1 MQTIIVTDD
10 PDSWQFLSPLAANVH
25 ASEYLSS
32 ENFLQNNSLRVIN
45 LCQSYQHQTIGYYV
59 SLLAHAR
66 DHKAIPSVH
75 SIQDVMN
82 TSLSK
87 LISQEVDEEIQHSLQ
102 DIKGTE
108 FVFSLYFGQNMAKC
122 HADLARK
129 LHGLFPL
136 PLIRFTLEK
145 RKQWRI
151 KNLQPLSLS
160 GVPAHHREFMRQA
173 AESYLSKKRFHQWR
187 KKQRYHDLAILVDPT
202 EPNAPSNKKA
212 LDFFA
217 NTGEDMGL
225 NVDFIEKSDSK
236 SIAEYDA
243 LFIRATTSV
252 NHYTYRM
259 ARRAA
264 QENIVVIDDPQSII
278 KCSNKVYLAELMRS
292 HQILTPETTF
302 ISKYDK
308 ELPPIEFPCVLKR
321 PDSAFSH
328 GVIKLDDFKS
338 LQKSLN
344 QFFKSSDLVL
354 IQRFIPTEFDWR
366 IGVLDNKPI
375 FACRYFMAR
384 DHWQIYNWDAL
395 SDKSQGNIDVQG
407 NFAIQGN
414 HETVPITDVPDGV
427 IKTALKT
434 TRLIG
439 DGLYGVD
446 IKSQGDKHYVI
457 EVNDNPN
464 IDFGIE
470 DQILGENLYQQIM
483 TVFLQRIRRK
493 HGYG

>member
-10 PDSWQFLSPLAANVH
+10 PPSWEFLSPLANIVNALD
-25 ASEYLSS
+25 YLSS
-32 ENFLQNNSLRVIN
+32 ENYHQSKSMRVIN
-45 LCQSYQHQTIGYYV
+45 LCQSYGHQTIGYYV

-75 SIQDVMN
+75 NIQDVLN
-82 TSLSK
+82 VSLSI
-87 LISQEVDEEIQHSLQ
+87 LISQDIDEEIQHSLQ
-102 DIKGTE
+102 DIKGDE
-108 FVFSLYFGQNMAKC
+108 FILSLYFGQNMAKR
-122 HADLARK
+122 HAALAKK

-136 PLIRFTLEK
+136 PMIRFILEK
-145 RKQWRI
+145 KKQWRI
-151 KNLQPLSLS
+151 KKLLPLSLND
-160 GVPAHHREFMRQA
+160 VPEHHLEFMKQA

-187 KKQRYHDLAILVDPT
+187 KKQRFHDLAILVDPC
-202 EPNAPSNKKA
+202 ELNAPSNKKA
-212 LDFFA
+212 LDFFVSA
-217 NTGEDMGL
+217 GEEMGL
-225 NVDFIEKSDSK
+225 NIDFIEKSDNK

-264 QENIVVIDDPQSII
+264 QENLVVIDDPQSIV

-308 ELPPIEFPCVLKR
+308 NLPDIEFPCILKR

-328 GVIKLDDFKS
+328 GVLKLDDAKS

-344 QFFKSSDLVL
+344 QFFKISDLVL
-354 IQRFIPTEFDWR
+354 IQPFIPTEYDWR
-366 IGVLDNKPI
+366 IGILDNKPI
-375 FACRYFMAR
+375 FACRYYMAKN
-384 DHWQIYNWDAL
+384 HWQIYNWNAL
-395 SDKSQGNIDVQG
+395 SEKREG
-407 NFAIQGN
+407 AT
-414 HETVPITDVPDGV
+414 ETVPLNEVPEAV
-427 IKTALKT
+427 IKTALKS

-464 IDFGIE
+464 IDCGIE
-470 DQILGENLYQQIM
+470 DKILGDSLYEHIM
-483 TVFLQRIRRK
+483 SVFLQRIRRK
-493 HGYG
+493 HGYV

>member
-1 MQTIIVTDD
+1 METIVVTDD
-10 PDSWQFLSPLAANVH
+10 PASWQFLSPLASIIKATDYLT
-25 ASEYLSS
+25 SEDYHQVCSK
-32 ENFLQNNSLRVIN
+32 RIIN
-45 LCQSYQHQTIGYYV
+45 LCRDYNHQTIGYYV

-75 SIQDVMN
+75 NIQDVMN
-82 TSLSK
+82 SSLSK
-87 LISQEVDEEIQHSLQ
+87 FISEDVEDEIQRSLHN
-102 DIKGTE
+102 IKTDE
-108 FVFSLYFGQNMAKC
+108 FTLSLYFGQNMAKC
-122 HADLARK
+122 HAELAKR

-136 PLIRFTLEK
+136 PLIRFLFEK
-145 RKQWRI
+145 KKQWKI
-151 KNLQPLSLS
+151 KSLQVLSLAD
-160 GVPAHHREFMRQA
+160 VPPHHIDFMHQS
-173 AESYLSKKRFHQWR
+173 AEAYLSKKRFHQWH
-187 KKQRYHDLAILVDPT
+187 KKQRFHDLAILIDS
-202 EPNAPSNKKA
+202 EEQNAPSNKKA

-217 NTGEDMGL
+217 HIGESMGL
-225 NVDFIEKSDSK
+225 NVEFIEKTDTK

-264 QENIVVIDDPQSII
+264 QENMVVIDDPQSII

-292 HQILTPETTF
+292 HQILTPETVF

-308 ELPPIEFPCVLKR
+308 ELPFLEYPCVLKR

-328 GVIKLDDFKS
+328 GVIKIDDQKM
-338 LQKSLN
+338 LQKSLA
-344 QFFKSSDLVL
+344 QFFRTSDLVL
-354 IQRFIPTEFDWR
+354 VQPFIPTEYDWR

-375 FACRYFMAR
+375 FACRYFMAE
-384 DHWQIYNWDAL
+384 DHWQIYNWD
-395 SDKSQGNIDVQG
+395 SEK
-407 NFAIQGN
+407 
-414 HETVPITDVPDGV
+414 ETEGMAETLPIHDVPEAV
-427 IKTALKT
+427 IKVALKA

-446 IKSQGDKHYVI
+446 IKSRGTKNYVI

-470 DQILGENLYQQIM
+470 DQILGEALYEQIM
-483 TVFLQRIRRK
+483 QVFLQRIRRK
-493 HGYG
+493 HGYA